1 MMTFVC
7 LVSLVAAQGSQM
19 APEAAHQ
26 SKIRHF
32 PVQADGAC
40 YGPGQQLAGLIG
52 TAPALTGRPMTLIWR
67 PGALMTVLG
76 HVLGQE
82 CLIPLIIH
90 SETRASGL
98 ER

>member
-1 MMTFVC
+1 MAKSDI
-7 LVSLVAAQGSQM
+7 SLSEQTARALALSSSSLWMV
-19 APEAAHQ
+19 EA
-26 SKIRHF
+26 
-32 PVQADGAC
+32 
-40 YGPGQQLAGLIG
+40 
-52 TAPALTGRPMTLIWR
+52 APALTGRPMTLIWR